1 MCPSRPCYVLRV
13 IRHVY
18 TWCACL
24 RLILYVNDARR
35 RRCLVESIHRKI
47 LDRQFFKTKISPSF
61 VARERKFF
69 HLSKIRRRID
79 TRVFNDSTFQLLSLS
94 FSLSLSR
101 SHSFHIR
108 NFSRTHAQIYSYA
121 RKVSLSLSLFL
132 SSFVRDS
139 RIDRIIPKTHEFCQ
153 GRFLLS

>member
-94 FSLSLSR
+94 FSLSLALILLFIPAI
-101 SHSFHIR
+101 FHAHTR
-108 NFSRTHAQIYSYA
+108 KYTRT
-121 RKVSLSLSLFL
+121 REKSLSLSLSFSPL
-132 SSFVRDS
+132 SFEIRGSIESFQRRTNFVKGVS
-139 RIDRIIPKTHEFCQ
+139 
-153 GRFLLS
+153 S

>member
-1 MCPSRPCYVLRV
+1 MYLVCVFSTVCPSRPCYVLRV

-94 FSLSLSR
+94 FSLSLS
-101 SHSFHIR
+101 F
-108 NFSRTHAQIYSYA
+108 FSYPQFFTHTRANILVHA
-121 RKVSLSLSLFL
+121 KSLSLSLSL
-132 SSFVRDS
+132 SLLFRS
-139 RIDRIIPKTHEFCQ
+139 RFEDR
-153 GRFLLS
+153 